1 LQTIGEFHLGEFVNR
16 FAHGSLVMQTADSE
30 AAKLPTVLF
39 GTINGVIGVLA
50 SLPPDTYKLLEQLQV
65 RCSITNILQVELR
78 NLRSYI
84 TYPLQV
90 WEAAEFELPEL

>member
-50 SLPPDTYKLLEQLQV
+50 SLPPDTYHLLEQLQV
-65 RCSITNILQVELR
+65 QSTVLKLDILKLY
-78 NLRSYI
+78 NSSK
-84 TYPLQV
+84 
-90 WEAAEFELPEL
+90 